1 MAVSTK
7 QKSIKV
13 FGLDYDNVTLAEAV
27 ERMEE
32 LIKEKTPQIV
42 LTTGAELVARAYKD
56 NELKKIYSSADLL
69 TIDSQVVYFACKLL
83 GRPAKEPVSAAKLM
97 FKFLETA
104 ELKDYRL
111 FFLGAKEEI
120 LEKAISNL
128 KEKHPNLNIVG
139 HHHGYFDFSQDY
151 DIIKK
156 INAAKPDVLF
166 VAMSSP
172 LKERFISKNL
182 AKMNVPV
189 SFGVGGTVDIAAGYC
204 KFAPR
209 WVSKIGLEWFYRFL
223 QEPRRLWKRY
233 ATTNLIFMWIVLKEM
248 FGYEKNSTS

>member
-1 MAVSTK
+1 MNNKTF
-7 QKSIKV
+7 KV
-13 FGLDYDNVTLAEAV
+13 FGLKYDNLTLDGAV
-27 ERMEE
+27 DRIEE
-32 LIKEKTPQIV
+32 LIAGRNPRMV

-56 NELKKIYSSADLL
+56 TELKKIYSSADML
-69 TIDSQVVYFACKLL
+69 TVDSYVVYFACRLL
-83 GRPAKEPVSAAKLM
+83 GKTVKEPVSAARLM
-97 FKFLETA
+97 FRFLEAA
-104 ELKDYRL
+104 EAKGYRL

-128 KEKHPNLNIVG
+128 KSKHPNLNIVG
-139 HHHGYFDFSQDY
+139 YHHGYFDFYQDY

-156 INAAKPDVLF
+156 ITEVKPDVLF

-182 AKMNVPV
+182 SKINVPV
-189 SFGVGGTVDIAAGYC
+189 SFGVGGTIDIAAGYC
-204 KFAPR
+204 KFAPK

-233 ATTNLIFMWIVLKEM
+233 ATTNLIFIWIVLKEM

>member
-1 MAVSTK
+1 MKNQTF
-7 QKSIKV
+7 KV
-13 FGLDYDNVTLAEAV
+13 FGLNYNNVTLDDAV
-27 ERMEE
+27 ATMEE
-32 LIKEKTPQIV
+32 FIKERRQRAV
-42 LTTGAELVARAYKD
+42 FTTGAELVARAHKD
-56 NELKKIYSSADLL
+56 KELKKIYASADML
-69 TIDSQVVYFACKLL
+69 TIDSRVVYFACRLL
-83 GRPAKEPVSAAKLM
+83 GKPLKEPVSAAKLM
-97 FKFLETA
+97 FKFIEAA
-104 ELKDYRL
+104 EAKGYRL

-128 KEKHPNLNIVG
+128 KSKHPNLNIVG
-139 HHHGYFDFSQDY
+139 YHHGYFDFYQDY

-156 INAAKPDVLF
+156 ITEVKPDVLF

-182 AKMNVPV
+182 SKINVPV
-189 SFGVGGTVDIAAGYC
+189 SFGVGGTIDIAAGYC
-204 KFAPR
+204 KFAPK

-233 ATTNLIFMWIVLKEM
+233 ATTNLIFIWIVLKEM